1 MTKRYNNP
9 PIVEVLCEFQ
19 FVADA
24 GWDLTLLGQ
33 IYDKLEDFFPKK
45 LQLPLNF
52 AVTINSQTNGQ
63 TGTAPMIPLV
73 RFLDNDEK
81 KLVQIGQDFL
91 TVNHVK
97 PYDSWKEF
105 LPFIEKAFE
114 AYCEIAKPKVL
125 QHLAIRYI
133 NRIEVLGSNPNLEEL
148 FRIRPYIPPDLA
160 QGIESFLLGVNLSY
174 EDVKDTLRIQLGTVN
189 PDVPD
194 ILVLLLE
201 IGYFFAKP
209 GEIALGDVLRRVDK
223 AQKYIEDAF
232 ESCLTD
238 ELKQT
243 FGEVKE

>member
-1 MTKRYNNP
+1 M
-9 PIVEVLCEFQ
+9 
-19 FVADA
+19 
-24 GWDLTLLGQ
+24 
-33 IYDKLEDFFPKK
+33 
-45 LQLPLNF
+45 
-52 AVTINSQTNGQ
+52 
-63 TGTAPMIPLV
+63 
-73 RFLDNDEK
+73 
-81 KLVQIGQDFL
+81 
-91 TVNHVK
+91 K

-160 QGIESFLLGVNLSY
+160 QGIESFLLGVKLSY